1 MARDLGRL
9 LAAKDESHYG
19 VTVVDR
25 TKARRLVGHA
35 RRLTELAGHVLQAQP
50 PRD

>member
-25 TKARRLVGHA
+25 TKARRPVGYSG
-35 RRLTELAGHVLQAQP
+35 RLTELAGQVLQA
-50 PRD
+50 